1 MGAISACQT
10 IDQKYDME
18 GRDEPEY
25 RSEKESRFKG
35 FIPEEPRNQGRH
47 QEAEHQY
54 KRTVI
59 SVVFFKI

>member
-1 MGAISACQT
+1 M
-10 IDQKYDME
+10 K

-35 FIPEEPRNQGRH
+35 FIPEEPRNPGRH

-54 KRTVI
+54 KMTVI
-59 SVVFFKI
+59 PVLKY